1 MLDDAVSYGR
11 QTKWK
16 YVMLLISLAGFAL
29 GALWGLEHRQEFLRL
44 GRTLS
49 TEGLWRTSGCTAETS
64 ALALGEQLFLVDG
77 ARVTVLDEDLSPV
90 YQLEAENGLQLT
102 RDNTALAYAP
112 CGDRVYILGSRG
124 NHSVRVSG
132 GVDAVI
138 PGENSFAVIT
148 SGSGL
153 LTRTKLFDYEG
164 NLTGSVDL
172 KDSAMV
178 RGAFVGDRLAALCYG
193 TDGTWRLDFYMVSG
207 ALADRL
213 PLDAEICY
221 DLITVGENIVLWTAD
236 ELLFLDETG
245 QCVGNFLLGSGEIL
259 TWDTGERDYL
269 ALVLC
274 SRGEYYL
281 KSFSQTGQVL
291 GEAVLPME
299 IRDLEVTG
307 TSICVL
313 DFENLRV
320 YDAFCDL
327 QSVSG
332 EGARAVTMTA
342 TDKALW
348 LLGDG
353 EIMQLNS

>member
-29 GALWGLEHRQEFLRL
+29 GTLWGLEHRQEFLRL
-44 GRTLS
+44 GKTLS
-49 TEGLWRTSGCTAETS
+49 TEGLWHTSGCSAETS
-64 ALALGEQLFLVDG
+64 ALALEERLFLADG
-77 ARVTVLDEDLSPV
+77 ATVTVLDEDLGPV
-90 YQLEAENGLQLT
+90 YTLEAENGLRLT
-102 RDNTALAYAP
+102 GGSMALGYVP
-112 CGDRVYILGSRG
+112 CGDRVYILDSMGQ
-124 NHSVRVSG
+124 HSVRISG

-138 PGENSFAVIT
+138 PGESSFAVIT

-153 LTRTKLFDYEG
+153 LTRTKIFDYG
-164 NLTGSVDL
+164 GDLTGSIDL

-178 RGAFVGDRLAALCYG
+178 RGCFVGDRLAALCYG
-193 TDGTWRLDFYMVSG
+193 TDGSWRLDFYTASG
-207 ALADRL
+207 TQEYSL
-213 PLDAEICY
+213 PLYAEICY
-221 DLITVGENIVLWTAD
+221 DLITVGESIVLWTAD
-236 ELLFLDETG
+236 ELLFFDETG
-245 QCVGNFLLGSGEIL
+245 QCVGDFLLGSGEIL
-259 TWDTGERDYL
+259 TWATGGRDYL

-274 SRGEYYL
+274 SRGEYRL
-281 KSFSQTGQVL
+281 KSFSQDGQVL

-299 IRDLEVTG
+299 IRALEVTG

-353 EIMQLNS
+353 EIMQLIS